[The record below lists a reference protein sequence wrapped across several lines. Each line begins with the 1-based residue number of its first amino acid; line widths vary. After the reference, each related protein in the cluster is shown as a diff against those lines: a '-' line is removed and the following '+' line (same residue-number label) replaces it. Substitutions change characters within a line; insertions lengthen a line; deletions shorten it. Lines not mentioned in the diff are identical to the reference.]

1 MIDNPFRITKE
12 SRISFNRAGI
22 MSLTLQAIKYMM
34 WLQLLVIGLGI
45 FLYFVARKSEGLYS
59 TASALLY
66 LAVLYLFLRG
76 LRQGYV
82 WVAILFAIL
91 CVFNI
96 KLSVTGGLSITGILG
111 FIDAVL
117 SFVAICGIVI
127 WFRERRELAKSGEGV
142 E

>member
-1 MIDNPFRITKE
+1 MIDNLFRDIE
-12 SRISFNRAGI
+12 VSCVRFIGAGM
-22 MSLTLQAIKYMM
+22 MSLTLQAVKYMM
-34 WLQLLVIGLGI
+34 WLQLLAIGLGI
-45 FLYFVARKSEGLYS
+45 FLYFAERNPDDLFSI
-59 TASALLY
+59 ASILLV
-66 LAVLYLFLRG
+66 LGALYLFLRG

-96 KLSVTGGLSITGILG
+96 LLSVTGGLSISGILN
-111 FIDAVL
+111 FVDAVL

-127 WFRERRELAKSGEGV
+127 WFRERREFSKNGEGV